1 MALVHDDIKN
11 NIVAAFKAVMDQEED
26 REAAIDTVADK
37 LAKAVEDAIK
47 SATIMY
53 TSGLVAPTGGGPV
66 TGTFEGKLE

>member
-37 LAKAVEDAIK
+37 LAQAIEDAIK

-66 TGTFEGKLE
+66 TGTFEGRLE